1 MIEPKSRDYG
11 ASLGGSI
18 ARYYIDL
25 FVNECFDKLHLQGKT
40 IVEIGDEQYGKL
52 VKGSKRLIIRN
63 TVQDDDHFIFADL
76 ETGEGCE
83 DDICDAIILTNV
95 LSCLFEIKNA
105 LVNSNRMLKKG
116 GAAIITVPGIAQIT
130 QQDNNTY
137 GQFWRLTPMCLERL
151 LREAFVDAEILLKYY
166 GNVKTTTS
174 FLYGEPVAS
183 LNQEELEYT
192 DPDYPM
198 LIGAMVIK

>member
-1 MIEPKSRDYG
+1 M
-11 ASLGGSI
+11 
-18 ARYYIDL
+18 
-25 FVNECFDKLHLQGKT
+25 
-40 IVEIGDEQYGKL
+40 
-52 VKGSKRLIIRN
+52 
-63 TVQDDDHFIFADL
+63 
-76 ETGEGCE
+76 
-83 DDICDAIILTNV
+83 
-95 LSCLFEIKNA
+95 
-105 LVNSNRMLKKG
+105 
-116 GAAIITVPGIAQIT
+116 PGIAQIT